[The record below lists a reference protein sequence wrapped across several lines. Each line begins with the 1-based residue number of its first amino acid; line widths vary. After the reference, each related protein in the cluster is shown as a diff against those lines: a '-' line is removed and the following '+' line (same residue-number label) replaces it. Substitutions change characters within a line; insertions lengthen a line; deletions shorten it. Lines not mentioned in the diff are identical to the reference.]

1 MRFNQAEDGQIQLIA
16 IPQVKEKKEEV
27 EREGEEEEEE
37 VGPLAM
43 SQPIVRLD
51 LLKASAGFSEGK
63 EEIIVED
70 QSMFWRERERERK
83 CGKRIGS
90 GFCLMS
96 N

>member
-27 EREGEEEEEE
+27 EREGEEEEE

-63 EEIIVED
+63 EEIVVKD
-70 QSMFWRERERERK
+70 QSMFWREREREEVWEENRV
-83 CGKRIGS
+83 RIL
-90 GFCLMS
+90 FDV
-96 N
+96 

>member
-27 EREGEEEEEE
+27 EGEGEEEEEDE

-70 QSMFWRERERERK
+70 QSMFWRERERER
-83 CGKRIGS
+83 GS
-90 GFCLMS
+90 VGRE
-96 N
+96 